1 LKDSTI
7 LILGA
12 GGLGLLAVGGY
23 LFYKAFEKAAAGVQ
37 KTAQSGVDS
46 LNNTLAIP
54 GNTVKK
60 TTEAAGNTASLIGG
74 MGSALTQ
81 NEGIIEHG
89 ATEGG
94 RELTGGTFNSYSAG
108 VFGDRIGNVS
118 VEAQK
123 NSDARADS
131 NFQMFCMNG
140 QAVFDNAEGLGYPRW
155 HCVENAAKPAMTIG
169 R

>member
-7 LILGA
+7 LIIAA
-12 GGLGLLAVGGY
+12 GFLAVLAAGGY
-23 LFYKAFEKAAAGVQ
+23 LLYKAFQKAAGGVQ
-37 KTAQSGVDS
+37 KTAQSGVDAI
-46 LNNTLAIP
+46 NNTLAIP

-60 TTEAAGNTASLIGG
+60 TTEAAGNTAGLIGG
-74 MGSALTQ
+74 MGSALTP

-94 RELTGGTFNSYSAG
+94 RELSGQLFNSYSAG
-108 VFGDRIGNVS
+108 VFGDRLGNMS
-118 VEAQK
+118 YEAK
-123 NSDARADS
+123 EHNDPRADS
-131 NFQMFCMNG
+131 NFQQFCMNG

-155 HCVENAAKPAMTIG
+155 HCVENATKPAMTIG